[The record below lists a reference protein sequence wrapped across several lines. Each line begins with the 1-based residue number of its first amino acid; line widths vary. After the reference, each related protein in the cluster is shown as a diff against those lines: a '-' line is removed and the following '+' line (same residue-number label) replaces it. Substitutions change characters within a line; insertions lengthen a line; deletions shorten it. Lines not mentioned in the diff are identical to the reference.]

1 MTLEQYNRAK
11 EIENELM
18 QIKNQLPVLIQR
30 VARFNDYLHL
40 MDGRIPA
47 PQYAGKIVKKVE
59 LKINTDAIE
68 IDLRD
73 RFDMVEDNKKE
84 FVDFL
89 KKCQANYQ
97 KQIEKLGARKQELEE
112 EFGKL

>member
-1 MTLEQYNRAK
+1 MTPEQYNRAK
-11 EIENELM
+11 EIETELLN
-18 QIKNQLPVLIQR
+18 IKKDLPMLAER

-40 MDGRIPA
+40 MDGRTPA
-47 PQYAGKIVKKVE
+47 PEYAGKPMKKVE
-59 LKINTDAIE
+59 LIIRTDSIK

-97 KQIEKLGARKQELEE
+97 KQIEKLLKRKEELEA
-112 EFGKL
+112 EFAKL